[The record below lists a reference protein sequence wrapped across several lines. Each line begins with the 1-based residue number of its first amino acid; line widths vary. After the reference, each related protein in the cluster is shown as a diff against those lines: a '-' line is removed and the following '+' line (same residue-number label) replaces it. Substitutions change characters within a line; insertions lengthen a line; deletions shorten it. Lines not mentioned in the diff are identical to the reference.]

1 MTTLVRTAGMA
12 RGTADWQLDQM
23 RENENA
29 RIWESQQRTDEAWQ
43 VVSRLERA
51 FNALLSA
58 ESRLCDAMAYAEGT
72 EAEDKIQ
79 KILDSMELLECDIR
93 RLKEGI

>member
-1 MTTLVRTAGMA
+1 MTTMVRTAGMA
-12 RGTADWQLDQM
+12 QGTADWQLDLM

-29 RIWESQQRTDEAWQ
+29 RIWESRQRSENDYLVISKLEAA
-43 VVSRLERA
+43 L
-51 FNALLSA
+51 NAVFGA

-79 KILDSMELLECDIR
+79 KILDSMELLEIDIR
-93 RLKEGI
+93 KLKEEI